1 MPPASCRFTPG
12 PPSGIQLP
20 NWPWKYVSG
29 PSFSEVRIE
38 GSSANWPV
46 PRLFVKLPLG
56 MIGPELEGDL
66 EHLAVEQ
73 ERLGAEVH
81 VAETGLG
88 RCPALVDL
96 PVGIFDEEAAALARR
111 LLVEG
116 DLLEPG
122 GEIGDRPVLP
132 LRGKAVGRLHVIDP
146 ELVAVGP
153 RHVLEVVVADAGHGP
168 RPSVVGEERSVG
180 RGYP

>member
-1 MPPASCRFTPG
+1 MPPASFRFPPG

-20 NWPWKYVSG
+20 NWPWKYVLGAELQRRQDRGVERELAG
-29 PSFSEVRIE
+29 PQVVREVAAGHE
-38 GSSANWPV
+38 GPH
-46 PRLFVKLPLG
+46 
-56 MIGPELEGDL
+56 LEGDL

-73 ERLGAEVH
+73 ERLDAEVD

-88 RCPALVDL
+88 RRPALVDL

-122 GEIGDRPVLP
+122 EEIGDRRGCHS
-132 LRGKAVGRLHVIDP
+132 LRVGFTLLIQNWLRSGRVMASRL
-146 ELVAVGP
+146 
-153 RHVLEVVVADAGHGP
+153 
-168 RPSVVGEERSVG
+168 S
-180 RGYP
+180 